1 MPLTTYSALLLEDEK
16 PARDHLSAAISM
28 HPKLQLVEAV
38 GTCQEAINA
47 LGKHQPNILVSDLGL
62 PDGNGVK
69 VIREARRLYPNIEVL
84 VVTMFG
90 DEAHVVE
97 ALEAGAS
104 GYLLKREA
112 FQSIAEAILTLMKG
126 ESAISP
132 EVARLLIK
140 RFKTVNPIEDAAN
153 NPLTERENEVLR
165 WIAKGYSYDEIA
177 NILEVSA
184 NTVRSHIRS
193 IYKKLEVSSR
203 SEAVFEATNLGI
215 LNLNA

>member
-112 FQSIAEAILTLMKG
+112 FQSIADAILTLMKG

-132 EVARLLIK
+132 EIARLLIK
-140 RFKTVNPIEDAAN
+140 RFKTVNPIEDAVN

-184 NTVRSHIRS
+184 NTVRSHIRN

-215 LNLNA
+215 LNFNT

>member
-1 MPLTTYSALLLEDEK
+1 MGLTIYSALLLEDEK
-16 PARDHLSAAISM
+16 PARDHLSAAITM
-28 HPKLQLVEAV
+28 HPKLKLVKAV
-38 GTCQEAINA
+38 ATCQEAIDA
-47 LGKHQPNILVSDLGL
+47 LGIHQPDILVADLGL

-90 DEAHVVE
+90 DEAHIVE

-112 FQSIAEAILTLMKG
+112 FNSLANAIISVMKG
-126 ESAISP
+126 QAAISP

-140 RFKTVNPIEDAAN
+140 RFNGNQEKGTFA
-153 NPLTERENEVLR
+153 NPLSERENEVLR

-184 NTVRSHIRS
+184 NTIRSHIRS

-203 SEAVFEATNLGI
+203 SEAVFEATHLGI
-215 LNLNA
+215 LKLNS